1 MKQTKSAFQNATG
14 KIDYTMTN
22 DYMFRAVL
30 QENKKVLIGLICAL
44 LHLDCSKVK
53 SVVILNPIELGEAV
67 DDKTFVLD
75 IKVILNDAVII
86 NIEMQ
91 VLRQGF
97 WQDRSLLYLCRAFD
111 SLEKGDAY
119 TEAKPAYHIGILD
132 FTPFLEHPFFQF

>member
-53 SVVILNPIELGEAV
+53 
-67 DDKTFVLD
+67 
-75 IKVILNDAVII
+75 
-86 NIEMQ
+86 
-91 VLRQGF
+91 
-97 WQDRSLLYLCRAFD
+97 
-111 SLEKGDAY
+111 
-119 TEAKPAYHIGILD
+119 
-132 FTPFLEHPFFQF
+132 